1 MAFTDTKVA
10 ECLQADKQKL
20 HTDLNYK
27 FSKITLN
34 LTEGNQ
40 KLELNGPPAEVKG
53 AFMFLYQQ
61 LLKRFQLRYPQI
73 RDVAFEISGP
83 PAKGRQTPEPSPDR
97 NKCKCHGVSREV
109 SNEEQPVPKANS
121 NNEAAVTALS
131 KELADWKKKFEILQ
145 NNAKSKCLEFQT
157 ELDKCKEDLTAKDQ
171 RNIDLEKEKEN
182 LLKLDEVKTTQV
194 GQAMEQVAGIYKKY
208 EESQAKLQE
217 LEKGSVKAPEP
228 YKIKKEV
235 DTEQQEME
243 RTRKELSETK
253 KKLRQLEVCRVM
265 IVKVINLISSLQG
278 KYIHKRTMLEL
289 KEKEVTQLRREN
301 RRLEVENG
309 RETVNCDGIVTVQ
322 VSP

>member
-20 HTDLNYK
+20 HTDLKYK

-53 AFMFLYQQ
+53 AFMFLYHQ
-61 LLKRFQLRYPQI
+61 LLKRFGLRYPQI

-109 SNEEQPVPKANS
+109 RNEERPVPKANS

-157 ELDKCKEDLTAKDQ
+157 ELDKCKEDLAAKDQ

-194 GQAMEQVAGIYKKY
+194 GQAMEQVASIYKKY

-217 LEKGSVKAPEP
+217 LEKGLVKAPQP
-228 YKIKKEV
+228 DIIIKKEV
-235 DTEQQEME
+235 DTEEQEMV

-253 KKLRQLEVCRVM
+253 KKLRQLEVRRVM
-265 IVKVINLISSLQG
+265 IVNSL
-278 KYIHKRTMLEL
+278 
-289 KEKEVTQLRREN
+289 
-301 RRLEVENG
+301 
-309 RETVNCDGIVTVQ
+309 
-322 VSP
+322 